1 MVEGVTSAVQSIPN
15 IAYYSQVAQANMYLT
30 NVMNQAMLL
39 KSRLGSMPLME
50 FGTSK
55 IMNVLG

>member
-1 MVEGVTSAVQSIPN
+1 MVEAVTSAVQSIPN

-39 KSRLGSMPLME
+39 KSRLGSVPLME
-50 FGTSK
+50 FGTSRTLN
-55 IMNVLG
+55 ILS